1 MSFNSNSPTMKRLI
15 SEFRAIR
22 LKPEDNFVA
31 GPIGDDLF
39 VWHFTIKGPPDTAFE
54 GGIYHG
60 KIIFPQLYPFAPPD
74 ICFLTPNGRFE
85 IRKKICL
92 SITSYHPDS
101 WNPAWDV
108 RTALTAIIAMMPTKA
123 EGAIGGIDMTDYER
137 KILAKQSQS
146 WRCNECEYHIDPDP
160 IKDENIPDKLPE
172 NTEQAQQ
179 TTEEDKNDEMV
190 KEEVDNEINDEIN
203 TDENIDE
210 QNQLKEEEV
219 VEKVVRRDTAPDIL
233 INQEEI
239 QENNAEHFDDEI
251 PDKPEEQVEEVNIYD
266 EEGRRHYK
274 YETLQRSPNDRQV
287 AFLPLYDI
295 PIIILFVLLTFL
307 IFNSTF
313 GFVNIFPK

>member
-1 MSFNSNSPTMKRLI
+1 MSFNSNSPTVKRLV

-60 KIIFPQLYPFAPPD
+60 KIVFPQLYPFAPPD
-74 ICFLTPNGRFE
+74 IYFLTPNGRFE

-123 EGAIGGIDMTDYER
+123 EGAVGGIDMTDYER

-146 WRCNECEYHIDPDP
+146 WHCSECEYHIDPDP

-172 NTEQAQQ
+172 NTEQVKQ
-179 TTEEDKNDEMV
+179 TEEEDQNEGMVEKEIEIENKNDA
-190 KEEVDNEINDEIN
+190 EEDNI
-203 TDENIDE
+203 E
-210 QNQLKEEEV
+210 QKQFKEEEV
-219 VEKVVRRDTAPDIL
+219 VEKIVQHEMAPDIL

-239 QENNAEHFDDEI
+239 PENNIEDFNEVI
-251 PDKPEEQVEEVNIYD
+251 QDKPEEHVEEENLYD

-287 AFLPLYDI
+287 TFLPLYDI